1 MKPQNFEERLIW
13 YSIIGT
19 YGLYFLGILLP
30 ANAVIGWVLFFC
42 LCKKIWNQIEDTPI
56 EQRIRIPWIIWVWI
70 IAMPVILIA
79 RIIGLDDFGSDTNGI
94 IRGIM
99 SWFITWA
106 LLALFPL
113 AGCLNIRPQLIY
125 RAICIVC
132 LQSLILIPICYLA
145 YLIHLPANLFTS
157 PVERI
162 IQNGKL
168 YYNVM
173 LYIYTE
179 YNHELRLSLFAPW
192 GPALGIVGSYYFF
205 LVLQEPNKKWRWIGV
220 VGAIAMCIVSSSRLA
235 FISVPIVILGVWVW
249 TNFWRPKI
257 QILAGFLSFLSGIF
271 STVLLSVAR
280 NVLDTVSGSRS
291 ESTRVRKMLVEFAFD
306 RSQEAPIWGHG
317 NQEPGPK
324 VIEHMPIGS
333 HTTWGGLMFMH
344 GVVGLVSFLVPTICT
359 FIGLL
364 IKAQKSNIGK
374 VGLSVF
380 LVLILFSVGESL
392 DALAYLCW
400 PALLIIG
407 IALKK
412 EIKSP
417 VPMSNNCNEEST
429 LTLNLQ

>member
-1 MKPQNFEERLIW
+1 MKPQNFEERLVW

-19 YGLYFLGILLP
+19 YIIYFTGNLLP
-30 ANAVIGWVLFFC
+30 VSALLGWALFFC
-42 LCKKIWNQIEDTPI
+42 LCKKIWYQIEDTPV
-56 EQRIRIPWIIWVWI
+56 EERISIPWVMWLWV
-70 IAMPVILIA
+70 IAMPIILIVK
-79 RIIGLDDFGSDTNGI
+79 IIALDDFGADTNTFV
-94 IRGIM
+94 RGFLGWLV
-99 SWFITWA
+99 SWA

-132 LQSLILIPICYLA
+132 LQSLIIIPFCYLA
-145 YLIHLPANLFTS
+145 YFINLPPNLYTS

-168 YYNVM
+168 YYNVF
-173 LYIYTE
+173 LYIYTS

-192 GPALGIVGSYYFF
+192 GPALGIVGSFYLF
-205 LVLQEPNKKWRWIGV
+205 LVQREPNKKWRWIGIA
-220 VGAIAMCIVSSSRLA
+220 GAIAMCVVSSSRLA
-235 FISVPIVILGVWVW
+235 FISVPLVALLVWVW

-257 QILAGFLSFLSGIF
+257 QIWAGFLSFLSGIF
-271 STVLLSVAR
+271 STILVSVGR
-280 NVLDTVSGSRS
+280 DVLDTVSSSRS
-291 ESTRVRKMLVEFAFD
+291 ESTVVRKKLIEFAFD
-306 RSQEAPIWGHG
+306 RSKEAPIWGHG

-324 VIEHMPIGS
+324 VIENMPIGS

-344 GVVGLVSFLVPTICT
+344 GMVGFVTFLVPTVCT
-359 FIGLL
+359 FLGLL
-364 IKAQKSNIGK
+364 IQAQKSPTGK

-380 LVLILFSVGESL
+380 LVLIFFSSGESL

-412 EIKSP
+412 EIKNSI
-417 VPMSNNCNEEST
+417 STINSCNEEYI
-429 LTLNLQ
+429 LTENLQ